1 MDPVFDAQYLAVKN
15 RFYEQGTEIEVA
27 YSPNGEVDYIY
38 VVDQLLARRDNI
50 ELLRTMLPGLL
61 DVERDELRGL
71 GDRQLPDGLVV
82 LSIKHLEEGRFT
94 VPEVLDRLD
103 ERLEERRKRLGED
116 NQVPATGE
124 PLATPIHVLHTAKLC
139 PPGEPVVP
147 VGSPTQPSPP
157 VPGNRREQDR
167 VRLVISDTGLL
178 ENFLP
183 GNLDVFRYQWL
194 EGVDGDRRADPLGRI
209 LPSGLPGIPDEGE
222 WRSIPFEAGHG
233 TFVAGVARSMAPRA
247 SVYVGN
253 HFTMAGAAL
262 EYEVISG
269 LDELIRDQSP
279 HVINVPAGGYTRK
292 DLPLLSFSDFRRRHD
307 DITLV
312 AAAGNDSTRRPF
324 WPAAF
329 PWAIG
334 VGAFGGDE
342 QNLAYF
348 SNYGDWVNVYALGE
362 GLVNAYA
369 TGVYTYQE
377 PPKQPAQQVFRGMA
391 RWDGTSFASALVS
404 GLIVAEMARGGGPAR
419 EAAGRVLEAAQGIR
433 GVGPYAAPGNA
444 E

>member
-1 MDPVFDAQYLAVKN
+1 MDPVFDAQYLSVKN
-15 RFYEQGTEIEVA
+15 RFSEQGTEIEVA
-27 YSPNGEVDYIY
+27 YTPDDGVDYIY
-38 VVDQLLARRDNI
+38 VVDQLLARRDNLD
-50 ELLRTMLPGLL
+50 LLGTILTGLHP
-61 DVERDELRGL
+61 VERDELRGL
-71 GDRQLPDGLVV
+71 GDRRLPDGLVV
-82 LSIKHLEEGRFT
+82 LSIDALVEGRFT
-94 VPEVLDRLD
+94 VPEVLDL
-103 ERLEERRKRLGED
+103 LEERHP
-116 NQVPATGE
+116 VPASGE
-124 PLATPIHVLHTAKLC
+124 PLATPVHVVHTARLC
-139 PPGEPVVP
+139 AAQEPGVPPG
-147 VGSPTQPSPP
+147 STQPSPP
-157 VPGNRREQDR
+157 VKGNRGDQDR

-183 GNLDVFRYQWL
+183 GNLDVDRYPWL

-209 LPSGLPGIPDEGE
+209 LPPGLPGIPAEGE

-262 EYEVISG
+262 EYEVVSG

-279 HVINVPAGGYTRK
+279 HVINIPAGGYTRR
-292 DLPLLSFSDFRRRHD
+292 DLPLLSFSDFGERHD

-312 AAAGNDSTRRPF
+312 AAAGNDSTDRPF

-334 VGAFGGDE
+334 VGALGGDE
-342 QNLAYF
+342 QNLAYY

-362 GLVNAYA
+362 DLVNAYA

-377 PPKQPAQQVFRGMA
+377 PPRRPTQQVFRGMA
-391 RWDGTSFASALVS
+391 RWVGTSFASALAS
-404 GLIVAEMARGGGPAR
+404 GLIVAEIARGGGPAQ
-419 EAAGRVLEAAQGIR
+419 EAANRMLDAAQEIR
-433 GVGPYAAPGNA
+433 GVGRYAAPW
-444 E
+444 